1 MTGMDDIANGQQV
14 MRCKVAA
21 LPTAGPPPQR
31 IAMTAYN
38 GQERNQRLTVKDI
51 VMRSSRKG
59 LGAERID
66 GGGDGNGGCEGEGV
80 GVGIMGGQPTN
91 LGVAILA

>member
-1 MTGMDDIANGQQV
+1 MDDVANGQQV
-14 MRCKVAA
+14 VRCKVAA
-21 LPTAGPPPQR
+21 LPTAGPPPWR
-31 IAMTAYN
+31 IATTAYN
-38 GQERNQRLTVKDI
+38 GRERNQRLTVKGI
-51 VMRSSRKG
+51 VMRSSQKG

-66 GGGDGNGGCEGEGV
+66 GGGDGDGGYEGEGV